1 MLKSVLISVD
11 FPRPD
16 SPENEIEDTRR
27 KLGETLP
34 PRTDNHGSELETLP
48 HTLPVD
54 LVGEVGEPDVAHQ
67 LFAND
72 TGKASSM
79 GCWGQRGTRTVCA
92 TV

>member
-1 MLKSVLISVD
+1 MKLKIHVASW
-11 FPRPD
+11 
-16 SPENEIEDTRR
+16 
-27 KLGETLP
+27 GETLL

-48 HTLPVD
+48 HTLSVD

-72 TGKASSM
+72 IGKASSM
-79 GCWGQRGTRTVCA
+79 GCWRKRRAGTVCA

>member
-1 MLKSVLISVD
+1 VLKSVLISVD

-16 SPENEIEDTRR
+16 SPVNEIKDTRR
-27 KLGETLP
+27 KLGETLR

-48 HTLPVD
+48 HTFSMD

-72 TGKASSM
+72 TGKASSV
-79 GCWGQRGTRTVCA
+79 GCWGQRRAGTVCA
-92 TV
+92 AV